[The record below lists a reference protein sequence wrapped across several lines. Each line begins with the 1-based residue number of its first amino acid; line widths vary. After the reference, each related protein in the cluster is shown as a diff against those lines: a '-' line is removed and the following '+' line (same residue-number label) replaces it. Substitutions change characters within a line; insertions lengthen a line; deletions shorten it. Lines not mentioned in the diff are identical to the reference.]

1 MNEATPAGM
10 FPADANSDPKAW
22 GQRAAQVLGE
32 RLRGLELGTIRA
44 QVLEVKNLFPAGPG
58 GTAPA
63 GGQAQTATANWSGAI
78 GPVAGAM
85 PVAATDWQELERNYR
100 RASELTE
107 QLTGQWLAL
116 RNVIQAGVG
125 GAISTIGDGIAGQ
138 LVDGTYDW
146 ERAWKNVLKQVISV
160 TAQMLIIQGIN
171 AAIMAMTS
179 GAGAGAGSLL
189 KGMPFIFHS
198 GGTAAGERHHAGEL
212 KADEVPAILQTG
224 EFVLRREAVRR
235 LGATSLYELN
245 RTGELPEPG
254 TTFQIQINV
263 EAAAERSPRALAES
277 IAEPL
282 IEILRREEARNRR
295 IF

>member
-10 FPADANSDPKAW
+10 FPADTNADPKAW

-32 RLRGLELGTIRA
+32 RLRNLELGTIRA
-44 QVLEVKNLFPAGPG
+44 QVLEVKSLFPAGSPG
-58 GTAPA
+58 SAPA
-63 GGQAQTATANWSGAI
+63 GGQAQATAPNWPGAVSGVM
-78 GPVAGAM
+78 PAGD
-85 PVAATDWQELERNYR
+85 TDWQEVERNYR

-189 KGMPFIFHS
+189 KGMPFIFHG
-198 GGTAAGERHHAGEL
+198 GGTVVGERHHAGEL
-212 KADEVPAILQTG
+212 KSDEIPAILQTG

-235 LGATSLYELN
+235 LGATSLYDLN
-245 RTGELPEPG
+245 RTGELPAPG
-254 TTFQIQINV
+254 NTFQIQINV
-263 EAAAERSPRALAES
+263 EGAAERDPRALAES

-282 IEILRREEARNRR
+282 IEILRREEGRNRR